1 MTSAS
6 AVLVA
11 AALLMLPGQAAAHA
25 RLVRLRLSLTS
36 RSQAPPRRGKHR
48 RRAPPTDEL
57 AGIWDLLAACL
68 RAGLPVPTAIQAVT
82 EDLQRPEADA
92 LRATAALLALG
103 ADAGDAWKPASDCPG
118 TAELARAA
126 RRTAR
131 SGSALAEVAE
141 ELASRLRTAIADSA
155 EAKAQRA
162 GVLIAG
168 PLALCFLPAFLC
180 LGVVPVV
187 VGLASRL
194 TLF

>member
-1 MTSAS
+1 MSTS
-6 AVLVA
+6 AVLMA
-11 AALLMLPGQAAAHA
+11 AALLMLPAQASAHA
-25 RLVRLRLSLTS
+25 RLANLRPRLTRPQPAVR
-36 RSQAPPRRGKHR
+36 R
-48 RRAPPTDEL
+48 RRAPPPDEL

-68 RAGLPVPTAIQAVT
+68 RAGLPIPTAIEAVT
-82 EDLQRPEADA
+82 ADLPGAEADA
-92 LRATAALLALG
+92 LRAAAGLLALG
-103 ADAGDAWKPASDCPG
+103 ADPAEAWEPASECPG

-141 ELASRLRTAIADSA
+141 EMATQLRTAIADGA

-180 LGVVPVV
+180 LGVMPVV
-187 VGLASRL
+187 LGLATRL
-194 TLF
+194 ISN